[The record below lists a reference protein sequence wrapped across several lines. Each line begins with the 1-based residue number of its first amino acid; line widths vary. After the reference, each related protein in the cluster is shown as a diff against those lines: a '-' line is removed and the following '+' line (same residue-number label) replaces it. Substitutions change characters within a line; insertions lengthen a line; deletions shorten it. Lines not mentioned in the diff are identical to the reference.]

1 MLWIHRAQAAA
12 TAAVAAG
19 VAVAGFAAAAPAVA
33 GAAPRSAITSVPP
46 ASHTVKPVPVRPP
59 SSPGVVTG
67 GALPA
72 KPRAARQAAPD
83 IPDTGW
89 TVSLAASPATLWP
102 TQYSTLTATTNM
114 DVGPTPYWI
123 QIYDEST
130 GSYVASC
137 ASGTSCSISVTEP
150 TTSLQEY
157 TAVVA
162 DGADS
167 YPPGNEQAVSSV
179 VAVDWQAIYVSL
191 SASPTTVAVDYST
204 TLTATAS
211 TDVGPTPFS
220 IEIYDV
226 TSGSQLWSCAS
237 GTTCT
242 VGIAIGMAVTD
253 EFVAYV
259 STDSTA
265 FPPSGIQ
272 ATSADSYVTWA
283 DSGWQVSLS
292 GPGLTYGQSTY
303 TATANGDVGPT
314 PYWIEIFDETTGDL
328 LAACPSGSSC
338 PVSFTPGETGD
349 DLVAF
354 VTSYTG
360 ALSTSGV
367 QASSNVLFTYF
378 QIIP

>member
-204 TLTATAS
+204 TLTATA
-211 TDVGPTPFS
+211 PNA
-220 IEIYDV
+220 IV
-226 TSGSQLWSCAS
+226 TVNGKPAEKTL
-237 GTTCT
+237 
-242 VGIAIGMAVTD
+242 
-253 EFVAYV
+253 
-259 STDSTA
+259 
-265 FPPSGIQ
+265 
-272 ATSADSYVTWA
+272 
-283 DSGWQVSLS
+283 LK
-292 GPGLTYGQSTY
+292 
-303 TATANGDVGPT
+303 NGDIITLGLVKIQFWLAPAPQRGLRLQENLV
-314 PYWIEIFDETTGDL
+314 WALLIFITLGQ
-328 LAACPSGSSC
+328 LALIYI
-338 PVSFTPGETGD
+338 FRR
-349 DLVAF
+349 
-354 VTSYTG
+354 
-360 ALSTSGV
+360 
-367 QASSNVLFTYF
+367 
-378 QIIP
+378 